1 MEALDM
7 VFGVDMSSRSSSHFD
22 SMKNFME
29 DFTKILSSYTK
40 YLNLGSLKYGG
51 EAVVTFPFQ
60 LKPSSSPS
68 SLNEAFLRMVE
79 RLSAVDN
86 GRSLDSALLK
96 AYEAFFKPQ
105 HNQPAGAHLTV
116 DRIKELISAGREKI
130 IRDGEQKLN
139 RNKLLVLLVGGN
151 HINSDLDILPKH
163 AARLLYDIGVQII
176 IVTFSEVDDQVKAIA
191 LNPNKDIFE
200 ANKGVSPVSLL
211 KALCKR
217 FGTSKYNLH
226 KFTLNTSRVLDC

>member
-1 MEALDM
+1 M
-7 VFGVDMSSRSSSHFD
+7 VFGVDMSSRSSPHFD

-29 DFTKILSSYTK
+29 DFTKMLSSYTK

-51 EAVVTFPFQ
+51 KAVVTFPFQ

-105 HNQPAGAHLTV
+105 HSQPIGAHLTV
-116 DRIKELISAGREKI
+116 DRIKELISGGREKI
-130 IRDGEQKLN
+130 LRDGEQKLN

-151 HINSDLDILPKH
+151 HINSGLDILPKH

-176 IVTFSEVDDQVKAIA
+176 IITFSDEVDDQVKAIA

-217 FGTSKYNLH
+217 FGTSKYNLYE
-226 KFTLNTSRVLDC
+226 FTLNNSRVLDY